1 MVGTIPQGLGFSF
14 LLQFL
19 MVFEQPRLQN
29 DLILKH
35 KSHYLQRFD
44 CWSFLLL
51 LYSLTK
57 ASYYHPRLKKA
68 LNYAIINKSKI
79 ERMSPMKN
87 FRDDIKVNDLAQ
99 PFLEP
104 IVEQMT
110 TVFDPEIE
118 LDIYN
123 LGLIYEITVDENGH
137 CYFLMTFTD
146 TGCGCEETMPYEIAE
161 KLKSIDG
168 INSVKVETTYS
179 PVWKMTRISR
189 YGRIALGI
197 SPRGG
202 K

>member
-1 MVGTIPQGLGFSF
+1 
-14 LLQFL
+14 
-19 MVFEQPRLQN
+19 
-29 DLILKH
+29 
-35 KSHYLQRFD
+35 
-44 CWSFLLL
+44 
-51 LYSLTK
+51 
-57 ASYYHPRLKKA
+57 
-68 LNYAIINKSKI
+68 
-79 ERMSPMKN
+79 MSPMKN

-99 PFLEP
+99 PFLEQ
-104 IVEQMT
+104 IIKQMT